1 MRGRPGSRKELAE
14 GSDVVFEKVGRQ
26 TARVRDAGT
35 GQDVQFDFDFVY
47 DDATAQQTVF
57 EDVGVGALES
67 ALGGYNATVFAYGQ
81 TGSGK
86 TYTMGSDSKIGE
98 AFGKDGAVR
107 EGAGPGAASVGFSVE
122 AAFMPCMMHGLMRK
136 RGIVVVGGMERFKSG
151 HLDIVKFLSESG
163 ADLNDID

>member
-1 MRGRPGSRKELAE
+1 MSTGDENVRVAVRCRPLSKKELAE

-86 TYTMGSDSKIGE
+86 TWSMMGDPSSE
-98 AFGKDGAVR
+98 ADQGLIPRINRELFARLEQQNAAADGGTKRESLVLCSYFEIYVR
-107 EGAGPGAASVGFSVE
+107 TLA
-122 AAFMPCMMHGLMRK
+122 
-136 RGIVVVGGMERFKSG
+136 RG
-151 HLDIVKFLSESG
+151 
-163 ADLNDID
+163 